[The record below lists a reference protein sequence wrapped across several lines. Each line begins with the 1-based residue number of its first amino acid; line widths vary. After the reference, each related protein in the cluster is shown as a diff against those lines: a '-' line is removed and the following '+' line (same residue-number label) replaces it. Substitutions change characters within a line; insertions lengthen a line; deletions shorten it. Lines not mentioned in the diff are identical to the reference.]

1 MNLNKPAIDK
11 WIETLSQL
19 RNPLMLIALLW
30 GCSLLL
36 MLVSAVAEAEARCNC
51 AEVIDSCSA
60 SVNLTNMRV
69 AIASDSEACSRVNY
83 LVDGQ
88 PFTALL
94 VGGSAE
100 LGWSGQPLQNPK
112 VVVESCQVC
121 ADALKPAAAATATSA
136 PQVSEDENSAAS
148 SIIKVMPDY
157 PREAWTN
164 RIEGYVL
171 LEFNINAAGQVE
183 NIRLVESTN
192 PVFVTATID
201 ALSRFRYTP
210 ARQNGEAVAVK
221 KRREMFRFQIPDGT
235 DPTVSSNEV

>member
-1 MNLNKPAIDK
+1 MNLKKPAIEK
-11 WIETLSQL
+11 WMEILAQL

-36 MLVSAVAEAEARCNC
+36 MLMSAAAKAEVRCNC
-51 AEVIDSCSA
+51 AEVIDNCSA

-83 LVDGQ
+83 LIDGQ

-94 VGGSAE
+94 VGGSTE
-100 LGWSGQPLQNPK
+100 LGWAGQPLQNPK

-121 ADALKPAAAATATSA
+121 ADALNTPATASVPASTEPST
-136 PQVSEDENSAAS
+136 DENSAVS

-171 LEFNINAAGQVE
+171 LEFNINEAGQVE

-192 PVFVTATID
+192 PVFVTGTID

-210 ARQNGEAVAVK
+210 AREKGQAVSVK
-221 KRREMFRFQIPDGT
+221 KRREMFRFRIPDGT
-235 DPTVSSNEV
+235 DPIVSSNEV